1 MKVLHVIS
9 SLGIGGAERLIS
21 DMLPQ
26 MKKVGEDVSLLV
38 YRRLNNEFEEKL
50 EESGVPLISL
60 ELKNNLSP
68 WIIYSLIKTMKGF
81 DLIHVHLF
89 PALYQ
94 VAIAN
99 LLCHRKLIYTEHNT
113 TNKRRNLSIFRGI
126 EKLIYSRYSHIISV
140 SVEVRNN
147 LSNWLETKDSKV
159 SVINNGIDI
168 EAYRIP
174 RGTNDY
180 PFTLLMVSRFVP
192 AKDQM
197 TVIRAMKRLSDDV
210 HVVFVGDGETRK
222 ACEELADK
230 LGVAERCHFVGMQSN
245 VPFWISKADVG
256 ILSTHW
262 EGLPLTVLEMMA
274 GGLPVV
280 ASDVE
285 GLKQVVEGAGILFNE
300 EDDSDLANIISE
312 LIENQEYYSSV
323 VVCCRERVNEYSI
336 MNTIKGYIQVYY
348 DSYDL

>member
-26 MKKVGEDVSLLV
+26 MKTAGIDVSLLV
-38 YRRLNNEFEEKL
+38 YRRRHNVFERKL
-50 EESGVPLISL
+50 EDAGIVINSLNISCNYNPLIIFYL
-60 ELKNNLSP
+60 AR
-68 WIIYSLIKTMKGF
+68 IIRSYNVV
-81 DLIHVHLF
+81 HVHLF
-89 PALYQ
+89 PAIYQ

-99 LLCHRKLIYTEHNT
+99 MFCHIKLIYTEHSTSNW
-113 TNKRRNLSIFRGI
+113 RRNKSYIRGI
-126 EKLIYSRYSHIISV
+126 EKWVYSKYAHIISV
-140 SVEVRNN
+140 SNEVRNN
-147 LSNWLETKDSKV
+147 LSNWLENKDNKI

-168 EAYRIP
+168 EAYRIT
-174 RGTNDY
+174 RGTNYY

-197 TVIRAMKRLSDDV
+197 TVIRAMKILSDDV

-222 ACEELADK
+222 ACEDLAAN

-280 ASDVE
+280 ASDVK
-285 GLKQVVEGAGILFNE
+285 GVNQVVNGAGILFKV
-300 EDDSDLANIISE
+300 EDDQSLANIISE

-323 VVCCRERVNEYSI
+323 VVSCRERVNEYNI
-336 MNTIKGYIQVYY
+336 MNTIKEYIQVYY
-348 DSYDL
+348 DSYGQ